1 MHLNGKMAA
10 GALGVVTTLLVYSL
24 LFNFLSPINL
34 SFFAD
39 HFNNHS
45 LFNGYDKTFVNNAD
59 WLVKQTYNA
68 LGNFGHGKHT
78 LAVTFIYTFLYKR
91 VKIHSKSSTRR
102 HQSKALGQIIMICLL
117 LSGDII
123 PVPVHTTPNQ

>member
-1 MHLNGKMAA
+1 MRCGKMAA
-10 GALGVVTTLLVYSL
+10 GALGVVTTLFVYSL

-45 LFNGYDKTFVNNAD
+45 LFNGYETTFVNNAD

-68 LGNFGHGKHT
+68 LGNFGHGKH
-78 LAVTFIYTFLYKR
+78 FSSNLYLSISVDVIK
-91 VKIHSKSSTRR
+91 VK
-102 HQSKALGQIIMICLL
+102 L
-117 LSGDII
+117 
-123 PVPVHTTPNQ
+123 